1 MRSMTAASTGPRP
14 SSMLVALAP
23 GITLNSTN
31 TTIATAA
38 MVGND
43 CKVRRNAKASIGDSL
58 GRRALLDPDV
68 FRILVRQLG
77 CIRLQPLDPG
87 LMRHHGLVVVEK
99 PDRCLVVENAV
110 GLAQQRDAGGGIIG
124 L

>member
-1 MRSMTAASTGPRP
+1 MRSATAASIGPRP
-14 SSMLVALAP
+14 SSPMLVAIDP

-31 TTIATAA
+31 TTSATAA

-43 CKVRRNAKASIGDSL
+43 CKVRRNAKASISLGLSSL

-77 CIRLQPLDPG
+77 GVGLQPLDPG
-87 LMRHHGLVVVEK
+87 LVGHHGLVVV
-99 PDRCLVVENAV
+99 
-110 GLAQQRDAGGGIIG
+110 
-124 L
+124 

>member
-14 SSMLVALAP
+14 SFMLVAIDP

-43 CKVRRNAKASIGDSL
+43 CSVRRNAKASIGVYFGALL

-68 FRILVRQLG
+68 FRILVCQLG
-77 CIRLQPLDPG
+77 RIRLQPLDPG
-87 LMRHHGLVVVEK
+87 LIGHHGLVVVEE
-99 PDRCLVVENAV
+99 PDR
-110 GLAQQRDAGGGIIG
+110 R
-124 L
+124 